1 MIVLLIIL
9 ALVVLVGYYIY
20 KTQRELVNLD
30 EMATNSFNQIAVQ
43 QNSRWDAISSLVAMT
58 EKYSKHE
65 HDTLVEVIG
74 QRNKGTGAT
83 AAEINAQENAL
94 TQALGR
100 LIAVREAY
108 PELKADG
115 MFNKTMDSINEYE
128 NLVRTSRMVY
138 NDSVTKINRMVR
150 QWPSSFV
157 ARLLNFGKR
166 DYLEVPDEKKDMPPI
181 NNN

>member
-9 ALVVLVGYYIY
+9 ALVVFVGYYIY

-65 HDTLVEVIG
+65 HDTLMDVIG
-74 QRNKGTGAT
+74 SRTKATT
-83 AAEINAQENAL
+83 AAEINAQDGAL
-94 TQALGR
+94 NSVLGR
-100 LIAVREAY
+100 LLAVSEAY

-115 MFNKTMDSINEYE
+115 MFKQTMDSINEYE

-138 NDSVTKINRMVR
+138 NDSVTKMNRMVR

-157 ARLLNFGKR
+157 ASLLKFGLR

-181 NNN
+181 NV

>member
-1 MIVLLIIL
+1 MLALLIII
-9 ALVVLVGYYIY
+9 ALLVLVGVYIFN
-20 KTQRELVNLD
+20 TQRSLVNLD
-30 EMATNSFNQIAVQ
+30 EMANNALNQISVQ

-74 QRNKGTGAT
+74 QRTKAT
-83 AAEINAQENAL
+83 TAEEINAQENAFSGV
-94 TQALGR
+94 LGR
-100 LIAVREAY
+100 LLAVSERY
-108 PELKADG
+108 PELKADA
-115 MFNKTMDSINEYE
+115 MFQKTMNSINEYE

-157 ARLLNFGKR
+157 ASLLHFGKR
-166 DYLEVPDEKKDMPPI
+166 EYLEVEDKKKDMPPI
-181 NNN
+181 NV

>member
-1 MIVLLIIL
+1 MIILLIIL
-9 ALVVLVGYYIY
+9 ALIVFVGYYIY

-30 EMATNSFNQIAVQ
+30 EMANNALNQISVQ

-65 HDTLVEVIG
+65 HDTLMDVIG
-74 QRNKGTGAT
+74 QRTKATT
-83 AAEINAQENAL
+83 AAEINAQDGAFNSV
-94 TQALGR
+94 LGR
-100 LIAVREAY
+100 LLAVSESY

-138 NDSVTKINRMVR
+138 NDSVTKMNRMVR

-157 ARLLNFGKR
+157 ASLLHFGKR

-181 NNN
+181 SNN

>member
-1 MIVLLIIL
+1 MIAVIIIAAL
-9 ALVVLVGYYIY
+9 LVVVGLYIF
-20 KTQRELVNLD
+20 KSQRELVNLD
-30 EMATNSFNQIAVQ
+30 EMANNAFNQIAVQ
-43 QNSRWDAISSLVAMT
+43 QNSRWDAVSSLVAMT

-74 QRNKGTGAT
+74 QRNKGLNAT

-94 TQALGR
+94 TAALGR
-100 LIAVREAY
+100 LIAVSEAY

-115 MFNKTMDSINEYE
+115 LFQKSMDSINEYE

-138 NDSVTKINRMVR
+138 NDCVTKMNRMVR

-157 ARLLNFGKR
+157 AGLLHFGKR
-166 DYLEVPDEKKDMPPI
+166 EYLEVPDEKKDMPPI
-181 NNN
+181 K

>member
-1 MIVLLIIL
+1 MIIGLIIL
-9 ALVVLVGYYIY
+9 ALLVIVGLYIFN
-20 KTQRELVNLD
+20 TQRELVNLD
-30 EMATNSFNQIAVQ
+30 EMANNALNQIAVQ

-74 QRNKGTGAT
+74 QRTKAT
-83 AAEINAQENAL
+83 TAEEINAQEGAFNSV
-94 TQALGR
+94 LGR
-100 LIAVREAY
+100 LLAVSERY

-115 MFNKTMDSINEYE
+115 MFNKTMDSINDYE

-138 NDSVTKINRMVR
+138 NDSVTKMNRMVR

-157 ARLLNFGKR
+157 ASLLKFAKR
-166 DYLEVPDEKKDMPPI
+166 EYLEVPDEKKDMPPI
-181 NNN
+181 NV